1 MFVYLDTDT
10 RGGAVMLNFRIPN
23 LGIRWDEELESVF
36 MEWTG
41 FVQGEVFKQAVNQ
54 GLELL
59 IAQKGCKWLADLSQM
74 AVIAQED
81 QRWLDEEW
89 FPRAAQ
95 AGVKYIAMI
104 RPAKVLSQMSVRR
117 VTGKTGDL
125 EMETAYF
132 DSLEKAKEWIK
143 SKK

>member
-1 MFVYLDTDT
+1 MMFS
-10 RGGAVMLNFRIPN
+10 FKIPN
-23 LGIRWDEELESVF
+23 LSIRWDEELGSIL

-41 FVQGEVFKQAVNQ
+41 FIQGEDFKQAVNQ

-59 IAQKGCKWLADLSQM
+59 IAKKGRKWLADLSKM
-74 AVIAQED
+74 EVIAQAD

-95 AGVKYIAMI
+95 VGVKYIAMI
-104 RPAKVLSQMSVRR
+104 RPAKVLSQMSVKR
-117 VTGKTGDL
+117 VTGKAGEL

-132 DSLEKAKEWIK
+132 DSPEKAKEWLK
-143 SKK
+143 SKS

>member
-1 MFVYLDTDT
+1 
-10 RGGAVMLNFRIPN
+10 MLNFEIPN
-23 LGIRWDEELESVF
+23 LSIRWDEELESVF

-41 FVQGEVFKQAVNQ
+41 FVQGEAFKQTVNQ

-59 IAQKGCKWLADLSQM
+59 MAQKGCKWLADLSQM
-74 AVIAQED
+74 GVIAQED

-104 RPAKVLSQMSVRR
+104 QPAKVLSQMSVRR
-117 VTGKTGDL
+117 VTAKTGGL
-125 EMETAYF
+125 EIETAYF
-132 DSLEKAKEWIK
+132 DSPETAKEWLK
-143 SKK
+143 SKH